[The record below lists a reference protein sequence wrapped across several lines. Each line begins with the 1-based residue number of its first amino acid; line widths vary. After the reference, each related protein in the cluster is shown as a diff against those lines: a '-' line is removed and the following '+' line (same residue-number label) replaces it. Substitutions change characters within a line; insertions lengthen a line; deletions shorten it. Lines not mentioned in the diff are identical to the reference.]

1 MALRF
6 PEWIEYTKRMNS
18 HVKFK
23 FDHEAIR
30 DEYLEHMEDMY
41 EFYVGRGMD
50 PDLAKSAVLE
60 DMGDPDE
67 LGRVLNQIHN
77 PVLGWIWRLS
87 RWLIAFMVLLVIY
100 PTVVLF
106 GSSAISLIQDYRD
119 ISVSAPLVQEIDIG
133 ALRTLDN
140 EGYYFDKLELYEDGT
155 AILYCLTWANPFD
168 RATYWQP
175 NLPGGGFYDEE
186 GMRYL
191 AMECGN
197 GNAGFVGKR
206 VYYIEGFPLDAETFI
221 YDYQN
226 GDRKLHV
233 EVLIASGKV
242 VES

>member
-6 PEWIEYTKRMNS
+6 HEWIEYTKQMNS

-87 RWLIAFMVLLVIY
+87 RWLVVLLIGVLICTHGLDTY
-100 PTVVLF
+100 NGLFLNKTWSRQKADLAYTVDVDEKRVL
-106 GSSAISLIQDYRD
+106 DYRT
-119 ISVSAPLVQEIDIG
+119 V
-133 ALRTLDN
+133 
-140 EGYYFDKLELYEDGT
+140 YFDRLEVYEDGMAHQFGKAGQDMT
-155 AILYCLTWANPFD
+155 FGPF
-168 RATYWQP
+168 
-175 NLPGGGFYDEE
+175 G
-186 GMRYL
+186 RYL
-191 AMECGN
+191 EMMQDFAAIVRGEYENRFSYDYELAVQRLLLQACGN
-197 GNAGFVGKR
+197 WKEN
-206 VYYIEGFPLDAETFI
+206 
-221 YDYQN
+221 
-226 GDRKLHV
+226 
-233 EVLIASGKV
+233 
-242 VES
+242 

>member
-1 MALRF
+1 MALHF

-87 RWLIAFMVLLVIY
+87 RWLVVLLILAVLY
-100 PTVVLF
+100 PGCVMF
-106 GSSAISLIQDYRD
+106 GNSAISLFKGYE
-119 ISVSAPLVQEIDIG
+119 EIDMAADVYCEVNI
-133 ALRTLDN
+133 N
-140 EGYYFDKLELYEDGT
+140 EMQQIDHMFLFFDKLELYEDGT
-155 AILYCLTWANPFD
+155 AELYFVQMYNPFD
-168 RATYWQP
+168 KATQYFSDFTAEICDEDGNDYAKSVKTNVGLGCSYLYFNIMQV
-175 NLPGGGFYDEE
+175 NDFSQDAGTFILDYDRDGRKLYLEVELEE
-186 GMRYL
+186 G
-191 AMECGN
+191 
-197 GNAGFVGKR
+197 
-206 VYYIEGFPLDAETFI
+206 
-221 YDYQN
+221 
-226 GDRKLHV
+226 
-233 EVLIASGKV
+233 V
-242 VES
+242 VS

>member
-6 PEWIEYTKRMNS
+6 HEWIEYTNRMNS

-119 ISVSAPLVQEIDIG
+119 LSVSAPLVQEIDIG

-140 EGYYFDKLELYEDGT
+140 EGYYFD
-155 AILYCLTWANPFD
+155 
-168 RATYWQP
+168 
-175 NLPGGGFYDEE
+175 
-186 GMRYL
+186 
-191 AMECGN
+191 
-197 GNAGFVGKR
+197 
-206 VYYIEGFPLDAETFI
+206 
-221 YDYQN
+221 
-226 GDRKLHV
+226 
-233 EVLIASGKV
+233 
-242 VES
+242 